1 VARACRIGASRSA
14 TRKQGLDG
22 RVVRV
27 DRFKR
32 NEIAARNADSLILPW
47 RNRNEAGSRAAIA
60 RDNRLGLCAGLG
72 GYDRPKCMP
81 NTSLTGLAAAM
92 TRH

>member
-47 RNRNEAGSRAAIA
+47 RNRNEAGNRAAIA
-60 RDNRLGLCAGLG
+60 RDNRLAGPG
-72 GYDRPKCMP
+72 DGPGK
-81 NTSLTGLAAAM
+81 
-92 TRH
+92 RHPDIASPITPATAV